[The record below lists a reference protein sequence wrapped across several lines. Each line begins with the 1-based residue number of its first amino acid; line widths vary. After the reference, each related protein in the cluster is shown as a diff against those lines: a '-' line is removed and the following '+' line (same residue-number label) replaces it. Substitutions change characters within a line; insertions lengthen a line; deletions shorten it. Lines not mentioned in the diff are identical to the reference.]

1 MRRTLVLLA
10 AAGLV
15 ATGATQSS
23 ADIPSPVTV
32 ETDGTCP
39 GGYREL
45 VRAGNVVVCLYPYR
59 VPGVRPTTSGCAAGE
74 TAVLVD
80 GRYGVCIS

>member
-10 AAGLV
+10 AAALV
-15 ATGATQSS
+15 VTGATQSS
-23 ADIPSPVTV
+23 ADIPAPVTV

-39 GGYREL
+39 SGYREI

-59 VPGVRPTTSGCAAGE
+59 VPSVRPTTTGCGTGE
-74 TAVLVD
+74 TPVLVD
-80 GRYGVCIS
+80 GRYGVCVG